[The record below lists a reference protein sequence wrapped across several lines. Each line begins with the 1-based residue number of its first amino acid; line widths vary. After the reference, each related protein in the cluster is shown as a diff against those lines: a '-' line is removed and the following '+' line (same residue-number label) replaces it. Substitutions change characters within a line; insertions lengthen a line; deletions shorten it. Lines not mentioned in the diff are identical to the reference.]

1 MFLDCLPVWQ
11 LHPCPHAQFID
22 FILLFTI
29 SKSYWSKTLPRSLL
43 LHNERMTVKMLKTLT
58 GISVC
63 MKTWTVQNNPLR
75 SELDIDWFIMSVT
88 RCCHLKW
95 LWTMLQSNDWFA
107 PTLFLLSSVFHIVC
121 ENMDS
126 MNLTDG
132 ETKAVLPWRATA
144 VSLHIR
150 TPCFKP
156 KRSPYLFTFV
166 FCLFMHMVSLSRFQ
180 VCQNQRPAARVK
192 RQECKHWVQR
202 GSADWGKGLWIWA
215 RNSPQWIMKTTL
227 VSRPPSAAS
236 GGTSALKSN

>member
-29 SKSYWSKTLPRSLL
+29 SKLYWSKTLPRSLL
-43 LHNERMTVKMLKTLT
+43 LHNEWMTVKMLKTLT

-107 PTLFLLSSVFHIVC
+107 PTLFLSSVFHIVC

-132 ETKAVLPWRATA
+132 ETKAVLPCITA

-166 FCLFMHMVSLSRFQ
+166 FCVSSCTWSVSFQ
-180 VCQNQRPAARVK
+180 VSGLPKPKTSSQSQTARVQTLGPARVSGLRK
-192 RQECKHWVQR
+192 RSLNLGKKFPSVNNENNPGVQATI
-202 GSADWGKGLWIWA
+202 SSLW
-215 RNSPQWIMKTTL
+215 RNFSFK
-227 VSRPPSAAS
+227 
-236 GGTSALKSN
+236 K

>member
-1 MFLDCLPVWQ
+1 MALNYVAVQWLVCSNAILVVISLSYCLWKHGQHESHRWGNKGSV
-11 LHPCPHAQFID
+11 A
-22 FILLFTI
+22 
-29 SKSYWSKTLPRSLL
+29 
-43 LHNERMTVKMLKTLT
+43 MTCV
-58 GISVC
+58 
-63 MKTWTVQNNPLR
+63 
-75 SELDIDWFIMSVT
+75 
-88 RCCHLKW
+88 
-95 LWTMLQSNDWFA
+95 
-107 PTLFLLSSVFHIVC
+107 
-121 ENMDS
+121 
-126 MNLTDG
+126 
-132 ETKAVLPWRATA
+132 TA

-192 RQECKHWVQR
+192 QQECKHWVQR